1 MGPLVFPRDR
11 AVSTTKSDDQQERF
25 RTRLWSGL
33 NLLVVGPPGCGKLS
47 FISVL
52 GRGLRPGGRLTLFD
66 LEAEPEIQA
75 LTLDHFAG
83 EFHRTRSRHERP
95 EGLIL
100 RHLHRLPR
108 AMLKRFF
115 EICTDEN
122 GWNWDSTKS
131 MPPTLYA
138 TCHQDAKWD
147 PRMRADFER
156 VFPCQ
161 IHLGGLPTL
170 KKDVRR
176 FVLDVLAELNERHG
190 TRITEVEAGV
200 LEAVRE
206 HADWRSSLHELRN
219 IVERAYFREDTKR
232 LSTRSITDS

>member
-1 MGPLVFPRDR
+1 MGPLVFSKDR
-11 AVSTTKSDDQQERF
+11 VVNSTGSDDQQCKF

-47 FISVL
+47 FLSVM
-52 GRGLRPGGRLTLFD
+52 GRGLRPGGGLTLFD
-66 LEAEPEIQA
+66 LEAEPEIQK
-75 LTLDHFAG
+75 LTLDYFEAEFRRPRKQG
-83 EFHRTRSRHERP
+83 ECG

-122 GWNWDSTKS
+122 SWNWESIEA

-138 TCHQDAKWD
+138 TCHQDANWD
-147 PRMRADFER
+147 PRMRTDFER

-161 IHLGGLPTL
+161 IHLSGVPTL

-176 FVLDVLAELNERHG
+176 FVLDVLAELNERNG
-190 TRITEVEAGV
+190 TRVTEVESGV
-200 LEAVRE
+200 LEAVQK

-219 IVERAYFREDTKR
+219 IVERAYYCEDTKR
-232 LSTRSITDS
+232 LSTRSIKVG